1 MIMGLNNEKL
11 ELKFELVGKFLGM
24 FLLPISFIEET
35 FEALIN
41 ALKEKLNINIEV
53 SKKQKI
59 KKVLKAL
66 GITLPLVFVVIILLS
81 SADEIFANIFWEIYR
96 IIFKGITEMKAS
108 TVILKLLLTGCAFVY
123 FICFFDYITKRY
135 QKTEDI
141 QNTKMVKDNFTIK
154 MILTTLNIIYLV
166 FCYIQIKSLFLKNVN
181 INYAHYARQGFF
193 QLMIVSI
200 INLVTILIAKK
211 NEIPN
216 ETQNNKYIKVMSLIM
231 ISFTYIILISS
242 VVRMFY
248 YESAYGYTLLRLLV
262 YCALLTEAI
271 LLIPTILYIIDK
283 KINLPQCYFTIIL
296 AMYVVMNFAN
306 FDIIIAKRNV
316 DRYIETGKIDMY
328 YLRIGTG
335 TDAVNQILRLLENN
349 ENEIV
354 RQEAKQHLENLYD
367 DLKNKT
373 FDIREFNISKMKA
386 KALIEENK

>member
-1 MIMGLNNEKL
+1 
-11 ELKFELVGKFLGM
+11 
-24 FLLPISFIEET
+24 
-35 FEALIN
+35 
-41 ALKEKLNINIEV
+41 
-53 SKKQKI
+53 
-59 KKVLKAL
+59 
-66 GITLPLVFVVIILLS
+66 
-81 SADEIFANIFWEIYR
+81 
-96 IIFKGITEMKAS
+96 
-108 TVILKLLLTGCAFVY
+108 
-123 FICFFDYITKRY
+123 
-135 QKTEDI
+135 
-141 QNTKMVKDNFTIK
+141 

-211 NEIPN
+211 NETTN

-231 ISFTYIILISS
+231 LGFTYIILISS

-283 KINLPQCYFTIIL
+283 KIKLPQCYFTIIL

-386 KALIEENK
+386 KALIEENT